1 MNPPIKR
8 RRGREDAIPNITVGP
23 EHSMAPN
30 DGTSPYE
37 RASPRFGPDSPAL
50 ETVNAPRYFT
60 DSPSYNPNSPSYSPS
75 RPARK
80 PDSPSY
86 SPSSPARKPDS
97 PSYSPSSP
105 AYNPDSPRY
114 STSSPARKPHSS
126 PAYDPDH
133 TSYSREPPISPARKP
148 DSPSYSP
155 SSPARKP
162 PSSPAYNPNS
172 PPRKPESST
181 HNGSLESETSI
192 LQASEKSALSLSK
205 SEPAEDED
213 DKLPLKLFTPTI
225 SQEIINLI
233 KGSAHFRHIQQQWG
247 QENESQLDVLS
258 RDMLELSA
266 RDLDT
271 IVRRIINQGVC
282 DELNQNYIR
291 SHVKSALYDQ
301 KDDLFAIVSDDQHG
315 DVEVQAFLVAELKR
329 TSEPN
334 EAVWA
339 LSLICSANLSGM
351 GLLLVQSFLYAVK
364 CYCAEYGTHQV
375 VVLDL
380 ARGFDNESALGTY
393 SRVGFTSFGND
404 KVAAIVA
411 QQNKYRHAMSL
422 DLKDQELHQLRSN
435 IGTLPDPQPS
445 PDYLLSRLTKAASIF
460 KDKVLDLKYALANS
474 LKNPVDDRLERSLPT
489 VKQMEDL
496 LKLVINDLPSKTSV

>member
-1 MNPPIKR
+1 
-8 RRGREDAIPNITVGP
+8 V
-23 EHSMAPN
+23 
-30 DGTSPYE
+30 
-37 RASPRFGPDSPAL
+37 
-50 ETVNAPRYFT
+50 
-60 DSPSYNPNSPSYSPS
+60 
-75 RPARK
+75 
-80 PDSPSY
+80 
-86 SPSSPARKPDS
+86 
-97 PSYSPSSP
+97 
-105 AYNPDSPRY
+105 
-114 STSSPARKPHSS
+114 
-126 PAYDPDH
+126 YDPN
-133 TSYSREPPISPARKP
+133 
-148 DSPSYSP
+148 SPSYSP

-162 PSSPAYNPNS
+162 PSGLADKPESPTRKHITDK
-172 PPRKPESST
+172 RKPESPTRKHISDKRKPESPT
-181 HNGSLESETSI
+181 HNGSLESETNI

-205 SEPAEDED
+205 SDSAEDED

-282 DELNQNYIR
+282 DELNRNYIR
-291 SHVKSALYDQ
+291 NHVKSALYDQ
-301 KDDLFAIVSDDQHG
+301 KDDMFAIVSDDQHG

-329 TSEPN
+329 TPEPN

-435 IGTLPDPQPS
+435 IGTLPGPQPS

-474 LKNPVDDRLERSLPT
+474 LKNPVDDRLERALPT